1 MNTEASH
8 AQHFV
13 RKHFVHSYFS
23 QWTSVRTYTGM
34 LYVLLSFPV
43 GLLWFCF
50 LVTGLL
56 LSLGT
61 CVIWI
66 GFPIAAGVL
75 RCNVQFA
82 RVDAALSALLGH
94 RIHIRPRWVR
104 ASGLLSW
111 LGQNLSDVRTYAFAL
126 YGLLKLPLGLFSFTV
141 LVCLMTVCIF
151 LWSVPLL
158 YFVWGI
164 PFWIGDLEIE
174 FTLLSWFGWLLI
186 TIAWT
191 TLTGSVIHTL
201 SEAWLW
207 INRLLLA
214 EGGVPGATH
223 REIQVLKETSQ
234 IVAFSGSLEETL
246 TQVAV
251 RAKDVLGASEI
262 VFSLP
267 DETSQCV
274 FFPAF
279 SEVFSETFS
288 KSHFSHISFPEDRGR
303 IVLSLSPVPAEG
315 PIATIALNYGNSCL
329 GQIHALYGRGKSPTE
344 RDLEF
349 LVIFADQA
357 AVAVETAHLVERV
370 RLQTTQQERDR
381 LARELH
387 DSVSQAL
394 FGIFLGVKTA
404 KHHSQDP
411 KTLESLDYVLQLT
424 EGAHAEMKV
433 LLSGLREETFDDLS
447 LSEALSQQVHTL
459 RIRHGL
465 RASLE
470 IAEEPELASDMRYS
484 LYKIAQEAIHNIV
497 KHAAATEV
505 HIQLTRDASV
515 WTLLIEDNGKGF
527 DLDHIAPGTLGLHN
541 MSKRARLIDT
551 QFHVRSTPNAGTQI
565 EVTWIEGSV

>member
-1 MNTEASH
+1 MNTEVPDI
-8 AQHFV
+8 QHFFKTHLV
-13 RKHFVHSYFS
+13 GRYFS
-23 QWTSVRTYTGM
+23 HWTSRYTYTGM

-50 LVTGLL
+50 LVTGLM
-56 LSLGT
+56 LSLAT

-66 GFPIAAGVL
+66 GFPIAAGIL
-75 RCNVQFA
+75 WGNVQFA
-82 RVDAALSALLGH
+82 RLEAVLSSLLGDQ
-94 RIHIRPRWVR
+94 IHVRSQVVR
-104 ASGLLSW
+104 ATGLMSW
-111 LGQNLSDVRTYAFAL
+111 LGQNLLETRTYTFAL
-126 YGLLKLPLGLFSFTV
+126 YGLLKLPLGLFSFSIFACFITI
-141 LVCLMTVCIF
+141 CIT
-151 LWSVPLL
+151 LWAIPFL
-158 YFVWGI
+158 YFVSDI
-164 PFWIGDLEIE
+164 PFWIGSVEIQL
-174 FTLLSWFGWLLI
+174 TPLSWLGWFLI
-186 TIAWT
+186 SIAWT
-191 TLTGSVIHTL
+191 TLTGSVIHGL
-201 SEAWLW
+201 STAWLW
-207 INRLLLA
+207 IDRLLIA
-214 EGGVPGATH
+214 HGGLDEVTH
-223 REIQVLKETSQ
+223 REVRVLKETSQ
-234 IVAFSGSLEETL
+234 IIAFSGSLEDTL
-246 TQVAV
+246 IQVAA
-251 RAKDVLGASEI
+251 RANEALGTREV
-262 VFSLP
+262 VFSIP
-267 DETSQCV
+267 DVYSQYT
-274 FFPAF
+274 FFPGFSVTFSEAF
-279 SEVFSETFS
+279 S
-288 KSHFSHISFPEDRGR
+288 SHHFAHISCPEERGR
-303 IVLSLSPVPAEG
+303 VILSRVSMEG
-315 PIATIALNYGNSCL
+315 LVATMGLYYGAACL
-329 GQIHALYGRGKSPTE
+329 GQLHALYGRSKNPTD
-344 RDLEF
+344 RDLE
-349 LVIFADQA
+349 LLATFADQT
-357 AVAVETAHLVERV
+357 AVAVETANLIERV

-424 EGAHAEMKV
+424 EGAHAEMKS
-433 LLSGLREETFDDLS
+433 LLFGLREETFDDLS

-527 DLDHIAPGTLGLHN
+527 DLDQIAPGTLGLQS
-541 MSKRARLIDT
+541 MSQRVQHMGT